1 MPILYFILA
10 IILLITWLGPYILI
24 GVIVLLVSRFLYML
38 IKERDS
44 IYDAGGEHSSAKKQV
59 RKEKAACRDYPG
71 RKKSS
76 QLPKHLQ
83 KARRQ
88 HAELTNFI
96 ENLGRTGSAQRI
108 VKLLL
113 SYQTSYYKQKNS
125 DKSDLYDYILK
136 AAQKESISAQ
146 QHVKQDYLAIVQ
158 IIQDLKQHVKFNDI
172 IHSISSDTTADVASN
187 IPQASGLK
195 SDDQLAQTRQ
205 EPIPLKETGE
215 DTTSFRSTKQ
225 SQDIDN
231 KSTQV
236 IKEST
241 EPPLN
246 LSRAKD
252 IARTLHA
259 RGDLES
265 EITYI
270 ENVIQ
275 QCHNAGQ
282 PCNYWELLLRVRKS
296 YVQRQKSSVIS
307 QIITAL
313 QQRTA
318 CCSKCEQDS
327 NSAINQPV
335 LQANQPHSA
344 LLQDAKYCQQLREHV
359 ADLHQEG
366 KLEDE
371 ILFIKNVIDDYQSAG
386 LPCAYWELL
395 LRTRQRER
403 DVPYWSPTYVYS
415 ASELSYANSAQKRF
429 YNHFKE
435 QFLKNIFIDVKGNL
449 NYVYILMYDLA
460 DDYMCHRDYT
470 LLKQQLDTLAEKYDI
485 EERYIDNAIRQAVI
499 TVKQNDASESLH
511 HYDKVF
517 GQRCRWI
524 APGET
529 MEIQGIKLERGNF
542 YVGECFLL
550 PTKLIK
556 ANECSHIYGSVID
569 PALPVQKDAK
579 EPQIPFCTYRDMT
592 PYQRYEYLMWLSG
605 GIKTSDVPTE
615 ILLFY
620 LYGCEIRMF
629 IDPETKKA
637 ERRSILSDIISI
649 RHSLNEEQSD
659 RSYQSNGLLR
669 YALDEFIGCAYTKY
683 FKNDKC
689 EFDHVEI
696 LKQNAA
702 YQRMVIY
709 RSVKDIQALSA
720 KVIYETAL
728 KLYDL
733 DQKIPGKYQ
742 PVLSRFFADYFAKEY
757 HDVSITRISLSSYNN
772 RYIKHDNASLFNS
785 EDVTLSY
792 TIPSID
798 IDVYSIQTIVYDCY
812 HYSISFFRDYCDIV
826 KRAAGRESVEALFA
840 LPQEIDILE
849 NPQIKALVETL
860 HETIER
866 DPYAVMNIDDLL
878 RLCECQC
885 ENESSLYKSH
895 IESIQNGLRR
905 LGYGIAPDYELDKK
919 RLNFHNN
926 CVVYRS
932 LDRNQIQHP
941 TEEYLRIDLFIKLA
955 AYIVQGDNILDSD
968 VAAIFDY
975 IRIHGTKLENVEH
988 LYAVAKWRF
997 SSVKQILDQQIKKS
1011 IQENLTQ
1018 KQQEIFGHELILYSC
1033 TNGDVRPK
1041 RAERLKKLLPLLGI
1055 NAENIH
1061 VLIHRTLTDDEGF
1074 AVVER
1079 KSDAVEYQIGQ
1090 TKPAEAPK
1098 VVINPEK
1105 LRIFEQQT
1113 KEAQELLSDIFVG
1126 DEDQLQT
1133 DIPSNKPAEAW
1144 VDILKLLLTKEIWNR
1159 ADIEQEC
1166 RKRGVMLGA
1175 VLEQINDFAYSRVD
1189 DAVVEDD
1196 GETLFVTL
1204 AYKEQ
1209 LI

>member
-44 IYDAGGEHSSAKKQV
+44 IYDAGGERSSAKKQV

-83 KARRQ
+83 KARSQ

-96 ENLGRTGSAQRI
+96 ENLGGTGSAQRI

-225 SQDIDN
+225 SHDIDN

-282 PCNYWELLLRVRKS
+282 PCNYWELLLKVRKS

-318 CCSKCEQDS
+318 FYSKCEQDS
-327 NSAINQPV
+327 NSAINQPA

-344 LLQDAKYCQQLREHV
+344 LLQNAEYCKQLR
-359 ADLHQEG
+359 
-366 KLEDE
+366 
-371 ILFIKNVIDDYQSAG
+371 
-386 LPCAYWELL
+386 
-395 LRTRQRER
+395 
-403 DVPYWSPTYVYS
+403 VPYWAPTYIYL

-470 LLKQQLDTLAEKYDI
+470 LLKQQLDTLAEKYNI

-511 HYDKVF
+511 HYDKAF

-524 APGET
+524 ASGET

-556 ANECSHIYGSVID
+556 ANECSHIYESVVD
-569 PALPVQKDAK
+569 PELPIQKDAM

-592 PYQRYEYLMWLSG
+592 PHQRYEYLMWLSG
-605 GIKTSDVPTE
+605 GIKTSDAPAE

-637 ERRSILSDIISI
+637 DRRSILSDIISI

-659 RSYQSNGLLR
+659 RSYQSNCSIR
-669 YALDEFIGCAYTKY
+669 YALDDFIGSAYSKY

-757 HDVSITRISLSSYNN
+757 HDVSITRISQSSYNN

-812 HYSISFFRDYCDIV
+812 HYSISFFREYCDIV
-826 KRAAGRESVEALFA
+826 KRADGKESVEALFA

-849 NPQIKALVETL
+849 NPQIKALVDTL

-968 VAAIFDY
+968 IAAIFDY

-1041 RAERLKKLLPLLGI
+1041 RAERLKKILPLLGI
-1055 NAENIH
+1055 NADNIH

-1090 TKPAEAPK
+1090 AKPAEAPK

-1113 KEAQELLSDIFVG
+1113 KEAQELLSDIFVE
-1126 DEDQLQT
+1126 DEDQQQANT
-1133 DIPSNKPAEAW
+1133 PSNKPAGTW
-1144 VDILKLLLTKEIWNR
+1144 VDILKLLLTKEIWDR
-1159 ADIEQEC
+1159 VDIEQEC
-1166 RKRGVMLGA
+1166 RERGVMLGA

-1196 GETLFVTL
+1196 GEKLYITL

>member
-1 MPILYFILA
+1 
-10 IILLITWLGPYILI
+10 
-24 GVIVLLVSRFLYML
+24 
-38 IKERDS
+38 
-44 IYDAGGEHSSAKKQV
+44 
-59 RKEKAACRDYPG
+59 
-71 RKKSS
+71 
-76 QLPKHLQ
+76 
-83 KARRQ
+83 
-88 HAELTNFI
+88 
-96 ENLGRTGSAQRI
+96 
-108 VKLLL
+108 
-113 SYQTSYYKQKNS
+113 
-125 DKSDLYDYILK
+125 
-136 AAQKESISAQ
+136 
-146 QHVKQDYLAIVQ
+146 
-158 IIQDLKQHVKFNDI
+158 
-172 IHSISSDTTADVASN
+172 
-187 IPQASGLK
+187 
-195 SDDQLAQTRQ
+195 
-205 EPIPLKETGE
+205 
-215 DTTSFRSTKQ
+215 
-225 SQDIDN
+225 
-231 KSTQV
+231 
-236 IKEST
+236 
-241 EPPLN
+241 
-246 LSRAKD
+246 
-252 IARTLHA
+252 
-259 RGDLES
+259 
-265 EITYI
+265 
-270 ENVIQ
+270 
-275 QCHNAGQ
+275 
-282 PCNYWELLLRVRKS
+282 
-296 YVQRQKSSVIS
+296 
-307 QIITAL
+307 
-313 QQRTA
+313 
-318 CCSKCEQDS
+318 
-327 NSAINQPV
+327 
-335 LQANQPHSA
+335 
-344 LLQDAKYCQQLREHV
+344 
-359 ADLHQEG
+359 
-366 KLEDE
+366 
-371 ILFIKNVIDDYQSAG
+371 
-386 LPCAYWELL
+386 
-395 LRTRQRER
+395 
-403 DVPYWSPTYVYS
+403 
-415 ASELSYANSAQKRF
+415 
-429 YNHFKE
+429 
-435 QFLKNIFIDVKGNL
+435 
-449 NYVYILMYDLA
+449 
-460 DDYMCHRDYT
+460 
-470 LLKQQLDTLAEKYDI
+470 
-485 EERYIDNAIRQAVI
+485 
-499 TVKQNDASESLH
+499 
-511 HYDKVF
+511 
-517 GQRCRWI
+517 
-524 APGET
+524 
-529 MEIQGIKLERGNF
+529 
-542 YVGECFLL
+542 
-550 PTKLIK
+550 
-556 ANECSHIYGSVID
+556 
-569 PALPVQKDAK
+569 
-579 EPQIPFCTYRDMT
+579 
-592 PYQRYEYLMWLSG
+592 MWLSG
-605 GIKTSDVPTE
+605 GIKTSDVPAE

-637 ERRSILSDIISI
+637 DRRSILSDIISI

-659 RSYQSNGLLR
+659 RSYQSNCSIR
-669 YALDEFIGCAYTKY
+669 YALDDFIGSAYSKY

-689 EFDHVEI
+689 EFDHIEI

-720 KVIYETAL
+720 EVVYEIAW

-733 DQKIPGKYQ
+733 DQKIPEKYQ

-757 HDVSITRISLSSYNN
+757 HDVPITQISQSSYNN

-826 KRAAGRESVEALFA
+826 KRADGRESVEALFA

-849 NPQIKALVETL
+849 NPPIKALVDTL
-860 HETIER
+860 HETIKR

-941 TEEYLRIDLFIKLA
+941 AEEYLRIDLFIKLA

-968 VAAIFDY
+968 IAAIFDY

-1041 RAERLKKLLPLLGI
+1041 RAERLKKILPLLGI
-1055 NAENIH
+1055 NADNIH

-1090 TKPAEAPK
+1090 AKPAEAPK

-1113 KEAQELLSDIFVG
+1113 KEAQELLSDIFVE
-1126 DEDQLQT
+1126 DEDQQLA
-1133 DIPSNKPAEAW
+1133 DPSSNKPAGAW

-1175 VLEQINDFAYSRVD
+1175 VLEQINDFAYSKVD

-1196 GETLFVTL
+1196 GEKLFVTL

-1209 LI
+1209 LNQEFNRLC

>member
-1 MPILYFILA
+1 
-10 IILLITWLGPYILI
+10 
-24 GVIVLLVSRFLYML
+24 ML

-44 IYDAGGEHSSAKKQV
+44 IYDAGGERSSAKKQV

-83 KARRQ
+83 KARSQ

-96 ENLGRTGSAQRI
+96 ENLGGTGSAQRI

-282 PCNYWELLLRVRKS
+282 PCNYWELLLKVRKS

-318 CCSKCEQDS
+318 FYSKCEQDS
-327 NSAINQPV
+327 NSAINQPA

-344 LLQDAKYCQQLREHV
+344 LLQNAEYCKQLR
-359 ADLHQEG
+359 
-366 KLEDE
+366 
-371 ILFIKNVIDDYQSAG
+371 
-386 LPCAYWELL
+386 
-395 LRTRQRER
+395 
-403 DVPYWSPTYVYS
+403 VPYWAPTYIYL

-470 LLKQQLDTLAEKYDI
+470 LLKQQLDTLAEKYNI

-511 HYDKVF
+511 HYDKAF

-524 APGET
+524 ASGET

-556 ANECSHIYGSVID
+556 ANECSHIYGSVVD
-569 PALPVQKDAK
+569 PELPIQKDAM

-592 PYQRYEYLMWLSG
+592 PHQRYEYLMWLSG
-605 GIKTSDVPTE
+605 GIKTSDAPAE

-637 ERRSILSDIISI
+637 DRRSILSDIISI

-659 RSYQSNGLLR
+659 RSYQSNCSIR
-669 YALDEFIGCAYTKY
+669 YALDDFIGSAYSKY

-757 HDVSITRISLSSYNN
+757 HDVSITRISQSSYNN

-812 HYSISFFRDYCDIV
+812 HYSISFFREYCDIV
-826 KRAAGRESVEALFA
+826 KRADGKESVEALFA

-849 NPQIKALVETL
+849 NPQIKALVDTL

-968 VAAIFDY
+968 IAAIFDY

-1041 RAERLKKLLPLLGI
+1041 RAERLKKILPLLGI
-1055 NAENIH
+1055 NADNIH

-1090 TKPAEAPK
+1090 AKPAEAPK

-1113 KEAQELLSDIFVG
+1113 KEAQELLSDIFVE
-1126 DEDQLQT
+1126 DEDQQQANT
-1133 DIPSNKPAEAW
+1133 PSNKPAGTW
-1144 VDILKLLLTKEIWNR
+1144 VDILKLLLTKEIWDR
-1159 ADIEQEC
+1159 VDIEQEC
-1166 RKRGVMLGA
+1166 RERGVMLGA

-1196 GETLFVTL
+1196 GEKLYITL

>member
-1 MPILYFILA
+1 
-10 IILLITWLGPYILI
+10 
-24 GVIVLLVSRFLYML
+24 ML
-38 IKERDS
+38 IKERGS
-44 IYDAGGEHSSAKKQV
+44 IYDAGGEHSSTKKQV
-59 RKEKAACRDYPG
+59 RKEKAAYHDYPG

-76 QLPKHLQ
+76 QLPEHFQ

-88 HAELTNFI
+88 HAELTNFVD
-96 ENLGRTGSAQRI
+96 NLERTGSAQRI

-215 DTTSFRSTKQ
+215 DTTYFRSTKQ

-265 EITYI
+265 EIAYI

-282 PCNYWELLLRVRKS
+282 PCNYWELLLKVRKS

-318 CCSKCEQDS
+318 FYSKCEQDS
-327 NSAINQPV
+327 NSAINQPA

-344 LLQDAKYCQQLREHV
+344 LLQDAEYCKQLREHV
-359 ADLHQEG
+359 ADLHQGG

-371 ILFIKNVIDDYQSAG
+371 ILFIKNVIDDYKSAG

-395 LRTRQRER
+395 LRTRQHDR
-403 DVPYWSPTYVYS
+403 DVPYWAPTYVYS

-499 TVKQNDASESLH
+499 TVKQNDASGSLH
-511 HYDKVF
+511 HYDKAF

-524 APGET
+524 ASGET

-556 ANECSHIYGSVID
+556 ANECSHIYGSVVD
-569 PALPVQKDAK
+569 PELPIQKDTM

-592 PYQRYEYLMWLSG
+592 PHQRYEYLLWLSG
-605 GIKTSDVPTE
+605 GIKTSDVPAE

-637 ERRSILSDIISI
+637 DRRSILSDIISI
-649 RHSLNEEQSD
+649 RYSLNEEQSD

-742 PVLSRFFADYFAKEY
+742 PVLNRFFADYFAKEY
-757 HDVSITRISLSSYNN
+757 HDVSITRTSQSSYNN
-772 RYIKHDNASLFNS
+772 CYIQHGNACLFNS
-785 EDVTLSY
+785 ENVTLSY

-798 IDVYSIQTIVYDCY
+798 IDVYSIHTIVYDCY

-826 KRAAGRESVEALFA
+826 KRADGRESVEALFA

-860 HETIER
+860 HEAIER
-866 DPYAVMNIDDLL
+866 DSYAVMNIDDLL

-895 IESIQNGLRR
+895 IESIQNGLHR

-975 IRIHGTKLENVEH
+975 IRIHGAKLENAEH

-997 SSVKQILDQQIKKS
+997 SSVKQILDQQIKKA

-1018 KQQEIFGHELILYSC
+1018 KQQEIFGHELIPYSC

-1079 KSDAVEYQIGQ
+1079 ESDAVEYQIGQ

-1113 KEAQELLSDIFVG
+1113 KEAQELLSDIFVE
-1126 DEDQLQT
+1126 DEDQQLA
-1133 DIPSNKPAEAW
+1133 DPSSNKPAGAW

-1175 VLEQINDFAYSRVD
+1175 VLEQINDFAYSKVD

-1196 GETLFVTL
+1196 GEKLFVTL

-1209 LI
+1209 LNQEFNRLC